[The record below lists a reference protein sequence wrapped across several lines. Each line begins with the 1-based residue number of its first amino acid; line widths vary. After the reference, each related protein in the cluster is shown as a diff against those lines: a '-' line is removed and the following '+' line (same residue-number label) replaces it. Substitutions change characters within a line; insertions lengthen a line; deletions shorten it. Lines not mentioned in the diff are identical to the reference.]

1 MLFRLIVVSGI
12 IAVGGALPKAADAGQ
27 SRDQQRFLTEW
38 YDQADF
44 YQSRDAQ
51 SLRITP
57 EYELALGRSLNV
69 TITPTA
75 DAAAQQ
81 YVQHLIS
88 RLIEAGP
95 RLPYPVMVSVYEAP
109 EVNAMTVPGLMLV
122 SSGLLKFV
130 ESEAELAAVLS
141 HELSHLY
148 GHHAARRVI
157 KQARGQSFVNALG
170 GALTQAGVSANT
182 TAASLAAASVGVSLW
197 QLAFNRGEESEAD
210 RYATHVLHAAGFP
223 PRALSAVLDRM
234 ARLHGRQSI
243 KLLSTHPPMNDR
255 LKELANYTAPF
266 PARPA
271 PSDSPLFMSAIKKQV
286 PAAATTTAATPAATP
301 ATTPAATPTAAP
313 PPPVPTPPASSL
325 PPVRVPPA
333 SSLPPVKPPP
343 FFW

>member
-1 MLFRLIVVSGI
+1 VSIPQHLSVFRRVSVAFGFA
-12 IAVGGALPKAADAGQ
+12 AVLAAAPQ
-27 SRDQQRFLTEW
+27 AFDQKDQRFLTDW

-69 TITPTA
+69 TITPTT

-81 YVQHLIS
+81 YVQHLTS

-95 RLPYPVMVSVYEAP
+95 KLPYPVMVAVYEAP

-157 KQARGQSFVNALG
+157 KQARGQSLLNALG
-170 GALTQAGVSANT
+170 GALTQAGVGANA
-182 TAASLAAASVGVSLW
+182 TAASLLAAGAGVSLW
-197 QLAFNRGEESEAD
+197 QLAFNRSEESEAD
-210 RYATHVLHAAGFP
+210 RYATHLLYNAGFQP
-223 PRALSAVLDRM
+223 QSLSAVLTRM
-234 ARLHGRQSI
+234 YRASGSRPL
-243 KLLSTHPPMNDR
+243 KLLSTHPSLDARMDDLEKYGR
-255 LKELANYTAPF
+255 GF
-266 PARPA
+266 PSRAVA
-271 PSDSPLFMSAIKKQV
+271 ADSPAFLRSIRKQ
-286 PAAATTTAATPAATP
+286 PETP
-301 ATTPAATPTAAP
+301 ATLAP
-313 PPPVPTPPASSL
+313 PLTPQTTPQVTPQERVGPPPASSI
-325 PPVRVPPA
+325 PDAKRPPA
-333 SSLPPVKPPP
+333 NSVPDAKRPGSGPGSR
-343 FFW
+343 